1 MSPKTAVP
9 ENSAEPGC
17 HHVPWHRH
25 WYLSFVSPLRETW
38 GARGGIG
45 TSPAL
50 PLDPPAPLHLPCTFL
65 PVGSLGRCP
74 VPARV
79 GEEEEEGHIQSL
91 GWARALPGSRGH
103 RTPPGALPT
112 ATIGVS
118 RLRALTGW
126 ALDAQLAPFHC
137 PHRAGRTGRSQEPG
151 RRLCQPRG
159 CCCLPPPAVTASRS
173 CTHDSL
179 PLSCGAP
186 RPSRGGAGSPTAMK
200 GQNSYLPNS
209 SSSSSSPSGPKARG
223 YGSCPTP
230 QGMLRAPMAGMDWRL
245 PWPGAGGGHSA
256 SSGSRLLA
264 LTRTRF
270 LEKGWMETLLPPQP
284 RPFLK
289 T

>member
-1 MSPKTAVP
+1 MAPP
-9 ENSAEPGC
+9 PHC
-17 HHVPWHRH
+17 HWIPQR
-25 WYLSFVSPLRETW
+25 L
-38 GARGGIG
+38 
-45 TSPAL
+45 
-50 PLDPPAPLHLPCTFL
+50 CTFRAPSSRWGL
-65 PVGSLGRCP
+65 WGGVLSQPEWVRRKRTDTSSP
-74 VPARV
+74 WA
-79 GEEEEEGHIQSL
+79 GH
-91 GWARALPGSRGH
+91 GHSRGH

-126 ALDAQLAPFHC
+126 ALGAQLAPSHC

-159 CCCLPPPAVTASRS
+159 CCCLPPPAVTATRS